1 MSIEIK
7 AADVSRAIQTLFE
20 AREIKDAG
28 CEIGAWNDHCP
39 LHHWNMTMGPKQ

>member
-20 AREIKDAG
+20 AREIKGLTA
-28 CEIGAWNDHCP
+28 A
-39 LHHWNMTMGPKQ
+39 